1 MIIDDGFLVGERR
14 HDCEVGVGVS
24 VFSLRSRLLDSRG
37 VKDKDKDEIG
47 CVEVIS
53 VSIACLQ

>member
-14 HDCEVGVGVS
+14 RDCEVGVGVS
-24 VFSLRSRLLDSRG
+24 VFSLRSGLLDSRG
-37 VKDKDKDEIG
+37 VKDEDEIG